1 MLITYVF
8 LAQSLLRNKIF
19 QASLNLIG
27 NGSNGKS
34 QFMDFL
40 NTILGDKMVYIT
52 TKSFF
57 NTVGET
63 RQMSMVDEEV
73 FLVYDV
79 EANDVDMA
87 GFKTFVTDTLPQ
99 LCRKLY
105 KGLDR
110 NRKNFA
116 SVVMCSNTPIRYI
129 TSSHSYLYDEAFHRR
144 VIVLPL
150 YNVLGRKPR
159 KRLYEQ
165 DLSIDS
171 ESDDDCAEQ
180 QSSAKKPRIVE
191 EESLFKRKSY
201 NIKNEQTV
209 NCIRRGIFF
218 YLLDIIHVFD
228 LAGLS
233 ATNNDYIQTS
243 LANQRILGAANNA
256 FASVLFDKYC
266 VLDQIYTRPGD
277 IYNQQAPPVDLAV
290 FFYENMHASKL
301 NGVSLDSVCNFLD
314 SCFGVQITKTQTPAY
329 GSLINISPDDGSS
342 SIPTSQKST
351 NPWATE
357 IGKYM
362 ASGLLLKKELHGNQ
376 VIARSVKIIKI
387 KKFLINSDF
396 FRRPSLNN
404 LIKTT
409 SQARNPETLTTHGNL
424 NDSYSRTFRSDTD
437 SYSTIQNLNIIF

>member
-1 MLITYVF
+1 M
-8 LAQSLLRNKIF
+8 LRNKIF

-79 EANDVDMA
+79 EANDVDVA

-116 SVVMCSNTPIRYI
+116 SVVMCSNTPIRYM

-159 KRLYEQ
+159 KRLFEQ
-165 DLSIDS
+165 DLSRDS
-171 ESDDDCAEQ
+171 SSEEEEEVEDEEEVENDEEPSAKRRRTTETAEQAKRKRPSDDNGP
-180 QSSAKKPRIVE
+180 PRKRARAVE
-191 EESLFKRKSY
+191 EESLFKKKNY
-201 NIKNEQTV
+201 NIKSEQTV

-218 YLLDIIHVFD
+218 YLLDVIHVFD

-233 ATNNDYIQTS
+233 ATSNDYMQTS
-243 LANQRILGAANNA
+243 LANQRILGSANNA
-256 FASVLFDKYC
+256 FANVLFDKYC

-277 IYNQQAPPVDLAV
+277 IYDHEAPPVDLAV

-314 SCFGVQITKTQTPAY
+314 SCFGIQITKTQPQAFS
-329 GSLINISPDDGSS
+329 SLANVSPDSDQ
-342 SIPTSQKST
+342 PTTSSQKNN

-357 IGKYM
+357 IGKYL

-376 VIARSVKIIKI
+376 VR
-387 KKFLINSDF
+387 
-396 FRRPSLNN
+396 
-404 LIKTT
+404 
-409 SQARNPETLTTHGNL
+409 
-424 NDSYSRTFRSDTD
+424 
-437 SYSTIQNLNIIF
+437 IQNILIVL